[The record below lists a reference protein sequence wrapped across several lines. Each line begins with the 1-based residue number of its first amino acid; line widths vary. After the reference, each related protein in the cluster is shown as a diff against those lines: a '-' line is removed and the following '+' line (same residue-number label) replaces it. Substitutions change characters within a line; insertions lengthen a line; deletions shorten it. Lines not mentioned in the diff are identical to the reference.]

1 MTSANQNLRHILT
14 GPKVMNITSTSV
26 GPNISPNNIYI
37 TFALLHF
44 KRNFVCQ
51 TLNGFTTWSI
61 HVIFFISL
69 RNAAASCEPNFSYT
83 HKSEHQLTENAIHGC
98 YWVVIYQLC
107 SNLREL
113 TWHSVFLRRWYTNT
127 FTGWGAMGKRWK
139 NIKACVQ
146 FLVLSKTPFSDSKA

>member
-1 MTSANQNLRHILT
+1 M
-14 GPKVMNITSTSV
+14 
-26 GPNISPNNIYI
+26 GPNISLDNISI
-37 TFALLHF
+37 TFAPLHF

-51 TLNGFTTWSI
+51 TLNGFTTWSH

-83 HKSEHQLTENAIHGC
+83 HKSEHQLTDNPIHGC

-113 TWHSVFLRRWYTNT
+113 TWHSVFQRRWYINT
-127 FTGWGAMGKRWK
+127 FTGCGAMGKRWK

-146 FLVLSKTPFSDSKA
+146 FLVLSKTPFSDSKASYVIFPNFVWW